1 MSNLSSFL
9 FHSFN
14 ILIEGVFLII
24 LGLFFLILFPIIA
37 PVVFFLGINFN
48 LRDSWAAT
56 IYELKSKDW
65 K

>member
-1 MSNLSSFL
+1 MPKLSNVFV
-9 FHSFN
+9 HSFN

-48 LRDSWAAT
+48 LRDLWAAT

>member
-9 FHSFN
+9 LHSFI

-24 LGLFFLILFPIIA
+24 LGLFFLILFPVIA

-48 LRDSWAAT
+48 LRDLWAAT

>member
-48 LRDSWAAT
+48 LRGLWAAT